1 MKRVP
6 TTRARSIGPVVL
18 GSRPRVVAAGGEA
31 ELGALGAA
39 TEADLVELRADL
51 FDAPSPAALGAALR
65 TLADAARPVILTVR
79 SASEGGQAMSES
91 LRASL
96 YADGLLQADAVDL
109 EIASEDLVREVVPRA
124 RAAGR
129 TVILAAHD
137 FRATPSTDALLALVD
152 RAEALGA
159 DVTKL
164 AAHADSLDDVRRLLE
179 VTLAAR
185 ERGIVTLAMGPAGAL
200 SRVFFGAAGSLL
212 TYASVGRPTGPGQL
226 DLAELSA
233 LVRRF
238 FPR

>member
-1 MKRVP
+1 MAP
-6 TTRARSIGPVVL
+6 ALSIGRVAL
-18 GSRPRVVAAGGEA
+18 GGRPRIVAAGGED

-39 TEADLVELRADL
+39 MEADLVELRADL
-51 FDAPSPAALGAALR
+51 FDAPSPAALTAALR

-96 YADGLLQADAVDL
+96 YASGLEQADAVDL
-109 EIASEDLVREVVPRA
+109 EIASEDLVRDLVPRA

-129 TVILAAHD
+129 TVILSAHD
-137 FRATPSTDALLALVD
+137 FRSTPSTDTLLGLVD
-152 RAEALGA
+152 RAESLGA
-159 DVTKL
+159 DLTKL
-164 AAHADSLDDVRRLLE
+164 AAHAETLDDVRRLLE

-185 ERGIVTLAMGPAGAL
+185 TRGIVTLAMGPVGGL

-226 DLAELSA
+226 DLAELST